1 MKTKSIIASIVVFLA
16 FFLNA
21 NFINA
26 QDQEKTFLEETG
38 ETQDSTKM
46 NDILDYDLEY
56 GKQGPSTGL
65 IIGIV
70 AVVLVGGGIIYFAR
84 KKKK

>member
-1 MKTKSIIASIVVFLA
+1 MKTKSIIVGIVVFLA
-16 FFLNA
+16 FSLNA
-21 NFINA
+21 NYVTA
-26 QDQEKTFLEETG
+26 QEQEKTFLEETG

-46 NDILDYDLEY
+46 EDILDYDLEY
-56 GKQGPSTGL
+56 GKQGSSIGL

-84 KKKK
+84 RKKK

>member
-1 MKTKSIIASIVVFLA
+1 MFLA
-16 FFLNA
+16 FSLNV
-21 NFINA
+21 NSVNA
-26 QDQEKTFLEETG
+26 VDQDKTFLEESG
-38 ETQDSTKM
+38 EAQDSTKVS
-46 NDILDYDLEY
+46 DILDYDLEY
-56 GKQGPSTGL
+56 GNKGSSTGI